1 MSELIKK
8 LNWRYATKRMNG
20 QTVPQEK
27 LDNILEAIKLAPS
40 SVGLQPYKVIVV
52 EDKALKDKIFSEAAP
67 RQLQI
72 PDASHLLVFA
82 AWERITAE
90 QVDDFIKLIAT
101 TRNVS
106 LESLAG
112 YHSSINGGILSRS
125 EEVNFDWAARQA
137 YIALGH
143 GLVAAATEEVDA
155 TPMEGFDSAKLDEI
169 LGLREKGLSSV
180 VILTLGY
187 RDAEKDPYVNAK
199 KVRRAHEELFISI

>member
-20 QTVPQEK
+20 QTIPQEK

-40 SVGLQPYKVIVV
+40 SVGLQPYNVIVV
-52 EDKALKDKIFSEAAP
+52 EDKALKDKIFHEAAT

-82 AWERITAE
+82 VWEKLTS
-90 QVDDFIKLIAT
+90 QHVDDFIKLVAS

-106 LESLAG
+106 LESLAS
-112 YHSSINGGILSRS
+112 YHGSINGGILSRS

-155 TPMEGFDSAKLDEI
+155 TPMEGFDAVKLDEI
-169 LGLREKGLSSV
+169 LSLREKGLRSV

-187 RDAEKDPYVNAK
+187 RDHEKDPLANAK

>member
-1 MSELIKK
+1 MSELIEK

-20 QTVPQEK
+20 QAVPQEK
-27 LDNILEAIKLAPS
+27 LGNILEAIKLAPS
-40 SVGLQPYKVIVV
+40 SVGLQPYNIVVV
-52 EDKALKDKIFSEAAP
+52 EDKALKDKIYEVAAP
-67 RQLQI
+67 RQAQI

-82 AWERITAE
+82 VWEKLTSKH
-90 QVDDFIKLIAT
+90 VDDFIQLVAT

-106 LESLAG
+106 LESLSG

-125 EEVNFDWAARQA
+125 ESVNFDWAARQA

-155 TPMEGFDSAKLDEI
+155 TPMEGFDAAKLDEI
-169 LGLREKGLSSV
+169 LGLHEKGLRSV
-180 VILTLGY
+180 VILALGY
-187 RDAEKDPYVNAK
+187 RDQEKDPLVNAK